1 MAMSMR
7 TAEKTTTA
15 TPPGQARRAGR
26 TTRTDSAGRLLRV
39 LLREGPS
46 PRSTLARLSGLSPA
60 SVTGHSWDLIE
71 RGLVAE
77 LPGTASSTGMGR
89 PHVPLDL
96 APDAL
101 VGGLHVALAETTVAV
116 LDLRG
121 RVVAERRIRHDG
133 APAETVLIQAADA
146 LHALAAVHGGGSGL
160 LGVGLATG
168 GWVDHDAGTV
178 ARHPL
183 LDWQDVPATAIIAGR
198 LAARGR
204 QAEQNRGTGRV
215 GKAGSTE
222 QAGRAEQAGR
232 VEHAGRTEHAD
243 RPDHGDNAAAAPGP
257 TRHRPAPIPVHAD
270 SHTRALI
277 RAEQLFGRLDPRHS
291 VLALFAGNVVDAA
304 FALGDRVNRGL
315 RSGAGDVAHWP
326 VPGSRHVCECG
337 RSGCLQVALSEL
349 RLVQEGVAAGLI
361 GSPAEG
367 SDAVET
373 LLRAA
378 EGGDGAARALFVARS
393 ELAGRALAPLA
404 DFLNPDVVLVV
415 DRGAAR
421 FGEALTAL
429 RGSLAEHSFL
439 ARTRQPSVIV
449 SSFMDSPLAT
459 AAGTVAL
466 DVLYRNPL
474 AVKPRRAAP

>member
-1 MAMSMR
+1 
-7 TAEKTTTA
+7 
-15 TPPGQARRAGR
+15 
-26 TTRTDSAGRLLRV
+26 
-39 LLREGPS
+39 
-46 PRSTLARLSGLSPA
+46 
-60 SVTGHSWDLIE
+60 
-71 RGLVAE
+71 
-77 LPGTASSTGMGR
+77 
-89 PHVPLDL
+89 
-96 APDAL
+96 
-101 VGGLHVALAETTVAV
+101 
-116 LDLRG
+116 
-121 RVVAERRIRHDG
+121 
-133 APAETVLIQAADA
+133 
-146 LHALAAVHGGGSGL
+146 
-160 LGVGLATG
+160 
-168 GWVDHDAGTV
+168 
-178 ARHPL
+178 
-183 LDWQDVPATAIIAGR
+183 
-198 LAARGR
+198 
-204 QAEQNRGTGRV
+204 
-215 GKAGSTE
+215 
-222 QAGRAEQAGR
+222 
-232 VEHAGRTEHAD
+232 
-243 RPDHGDNAAAAPGP
+243 
-257 TRHRPAPIPVHAD
+257 VHAD

-429 RGSLAEHSFL
+429 RGTLAEHSFL

>member
-1 MAMSMR
+1 MSMR
-7 TAEKTTTA
+7 TAEKTATTIA
-15 TPPGQARRAGR
+15 SAPPGHAKRAGR
-26 TTRTDSAGRLLRV
+26 TNRNDSAGTLLRV

-71 RGLVAE
+71 RGLIAE
-77 LPGTASSTGMGR
+77 LPGTASPTGMGR

-96 APDAL
+96 APGAF
-101 VGGLHVALAETTVAV
+101 VGGLHVALAETTAAI

-121 RVVAERRIRHDG
+121 RVVAERRVPHAG
-133 APAETVLIQAADA
+133 APAEAVLLDAADA
-146 LHALAAVHGGGSGL
+146 LHALIAAHAAGSGL

-168 GWVDHDAGTV
+168 GWVDRDASTV

-183 LDWQDVPATAIIAGR
+183 LGWQDVPAAAIVAGR
-198 LAARGR
+198 LAERAEH
-204 QAEQNRGTGRV
+204 AEQDGRA
-215 GKAGSTE
+215 KRAE
-222 QAGRAEQAGR
+222 RAEQPK
-232 VEHAGRTEHAD
+232 HAD
-243 RPDHGDNAAAAPGP
+243 LPHRATPPGGTFATPAPVRSPG
-257 TRHRPAPIPVHAD
+257 RPAPIPVCAD

-326 VPGSRHVCECG
+326 VPGSRQVCECG
-337 RSGCLQVALSEL
+337 RSGCLQSALSEL
-349 RLVQEGVAAGLI
+349 RLVEAGVAKGLI
-361 GSPAEG
+361 EAPTGGADP
-367 SDAVET
+367 VED
-373 LLRAA
+373 LLRTA
-378 EGGDGAARALFVARS
+378 EAGNSAARELFVARS

-404 DFLNPDVVLVV
+404 DFLNPDTVLVV

-421 FGEALTAL
+421 FDDALAAL
-429 RGSLAEHSFL
+429 RGALAEHSFL
-439 ARTRQPSVIV
+439 ARTRHLSVAV
-449 SSFMDSPLAT
+449 SSFMRSPLAT

-466 DVLYRNPL
+466 DALYRNPL
-474 AVKPRRAAP
+474 AVGPRRAAS